1 MKQCGPAQPSQQ
13 ALMTLG
19 SLPCTTLTLQLGA
32 QNLAAALQLK
42 QTVQASGM
50 DSLNGCWTSDS
61 SWQLLAMEDS
71 GGCPLLSL
79 TPCSEGP
86 AGPLLITWRR
96 FYSPLRLLAA

>member
-1 MKQCGPAQPSQQ
+1 
-13 ALMTLG
+13 MTLG

-71 GGCPLLSL
+71 GGYPHLSDVSL
-79 TPCSEGP
+79 TACSEGP
-86 AGPLLITWRR
+86 AGPLLMIWCR
-96 FYSPLRLLAA
+96 SGSSSRLLATRDSCAV

>member
-1 MKQCGPAQPSQQ
+1 
-13 ALMTLG
+13 MTLG

-71 GGCPLLSL
+71 GGCPRSSDESL
-79 TPCSEGP
+79 TSCSEGP
-86 AGPLLITWRR
+86 ADDV
-96 FYSPLRLLAA
+96 AQV